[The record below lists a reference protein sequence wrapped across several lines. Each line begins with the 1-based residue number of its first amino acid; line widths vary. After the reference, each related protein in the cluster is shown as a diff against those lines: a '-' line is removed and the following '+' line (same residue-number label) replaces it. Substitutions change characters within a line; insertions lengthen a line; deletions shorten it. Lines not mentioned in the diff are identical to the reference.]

1 MRIKTIAG
9 LAFAGAA
16 AAVVVAGGVAY
27 ASDEPGSDT
36 SVRIVHEEG
45 TGTGGT
51 AVDDRNCPEK
61 SGENQQ
67 PAEAENL

>member
-27 ASDEPGSDT
+27 ASDETGSDT

-45 TGTGGT
+45 AGGT

-61 SGENQQ
+61 SGEGQ

>member
-27 ASDEPGSDT
+27 ASDEPGSGT
-36 SVRIVHEEG
+36 TVKIVNDEG
-45 TGTGGT
+45 ATGT
-51 AVDDRNCPEK
+51 AVDDRECPEK